1 MLVEARDDANQD
13 GESRE
18 PDWREWLDGWPRRLS
33 HGKHYTGDARPLVR
47 SARAA
52 AVELGKVAVASRDS
66 SGKYDYLWIQFVDG
80 EVERGRPCPVC
91 AATELQKIQ
100 KHFLRCTTCGSKL
113 KALDDWE
120 IEAGTFRPADS
131 SREDDDG
138 TAAGNDQGEAGT
150 FPPADSSREDDDG
163 TAAGNDQGEAAPER
177 ADEDSGRAGELAE
190 ILGGRV
196 LSADGQEIESPA
208 FWEDF
213 LIEVTMRFL
222 RPLDA
227 VWPRLGLAVK
237 DTHLV
242 IRVRPPV
249 PLQPSAP
256 QTVDARVRVPA
267 GLLVPRV
274 YTVQMVLILIED
286 QDGGLPP
293 VFLAHPDLLK
303 IPVGRDRPGESM
315 QPKTSPLDWELILRP
330 DDPAEPGASEPAAEP
345 GRT

>member
-1 MLVEARDDANQD
+1 MSGIGSEVLVKSREGADGD
-13 GESRE
+13 GEGVE

-33 HGKHYTGDARPLVR
+33 HGKDYTGDARPLVR

-52 AVELGKVAVASRDS
+52 AAELGKVAVASRDS

-138 TAAGNDQGEAGT
+138 A
-150 FPPADSSREDDDG
+150 
-163 TAAGNDQGEAAPER
+163 AAGNDQGEAAPER

-196 LSADGQEIESPA
+196 LSADGREISNPSVYD
-208 FWEDF
+208 DF
-213 LIEVTMRFL
+213 MIEVSLRFL
-222 RPLDA
+222 HSLDA
-227 VWPRLGLAVK
+227 VWPRLALAVK
-237 DTHLV
+237 DTQTA
-242 IRVRPPV
+242 IRVWPPDPLRPA
-249 PLQPSAP
+249 AP
-256 QTVDARVRVPA
+256 QRVDARIRVPA

-274 YTVQMVLILIED
+274 YTLQVMLLLFED
-286 QDGGLPP
+286 VDGGLPQLTLLDRD
-293 VFLAHPDLLK
+293 VLK
-303 IPVGRDRPGESM
+303 IRVGSELPLHEAAWGS
-315 QPKTSPLDWELILRP
+315 TSPLEWEIAPRP
-330 DDPAEPGASEPAAEP
+330 DDPDESDESGPTADPLGP
-345 GRT
+345 